1 MDSKTEV
8 WARKR
13 SEQRET
19 IVESLRKLLVRYGVE
34 AIRPIDL
41 NDEAYRIINALER
54 AGWRIVA
61 QPGKDK

>member
-13 SEQRET
+13 SAQREVIEKT
-19 IVESLRKLLVRYGVE
+19 IKGILERNGISVVMR
-34 AIRPIDL
+34 DFT
-41 NDEAYRIINALER
+41 DDAYRIINALER